1 MRDLAAALPRA
12 LAAFPARIATRPVRL
27 AITPRNRLRLL
38 AAAVATIALAS
49 AYQFWLRDSS
59 LVGVSDVEVTG
70 LTTKDAASIR
80 AAFAA
85 TAEDMTT
92 LHVDHEAF
100 DEVVRQFPAISSI
113 EVETHFP
120 HGMTIHVVER
130 RPAALVEV
138 DGTPTPVAADGTVLV
153 GVRPPS
159 GLPVLRTEKPHKD
172 GRLTDHETLRALVVV
187 GAAPAGIPQ
196 RIESVSEGSTR
207 GIVIELRDGPELL
220 FGDAD
225 RAEAK
230 WVAAVRVLA
239 DADAQGATY
248 IDVRLPERP
257 VAGGLPVETIEPV
270 APAGEE
276 IAVPP
281 PAPIDPATGAPVDPA
296 TAAPVD
302 PAAAT
307 AVDPATGAPIDPAT
321 GAPASP

>member
-1 MRDLAAALPRA
+1 MRR
-12 LAAFPARIATRPVRL
+12 
-27 AITPRNRLRLL
+27 RLL
-38 AAAVATIALAS
+38 AAAAATIALGS
-49 AYQFWLRDSS
+49 VYQFWFRDSS
-59 LVGVSDVEVTG
+59 FVAVSDLEVTG

-80 AAFAA
+80 AAFHAA
-85 TAEDMTT
+85 AEDMTT
-92 LHVDHEAF
+92 LHVGQDAL
-100 DEVVRQFPAISSI
+100 DEVAQRFPAIRAV

-120 HGMTIHVVER
+120 HGMTIHVIER
-130 RPAALVEV
+130 KPAALVEV
-138 DGTPTPVAADGTVLV
+138 DGTPTPVAPDGTILT
-153 GVRPPS
+153 GVRPPA
-159 GLPVLRTEKPHKD
+159 GLPVLRTEKGHKQ
-172 GRLTDHETLRALVVV
+172 GRLTDHETLRALLVV
-187 GAAPAGIPQ
+187 GAAPPGFPQ
-196 RIESVSEGSTR
+196 RIEGVSEESAR
-207 GIVIELRDGPELL
+207 GIVVELADGPELL

-239 DADAQGATY
+239 DPDAQGATY

-296 TAAPVD
+296 TD

-307 AVDPATGAPIDPAT
+307 AVAPPLDPVTGAPVDPAAT
-321 GAPASP
+321 APPPAAAPAPTAAPTSP